1 MRGGANSIF
10 GLFGIASL
18 IAVLVGCW
26 TAARVGFTIGLWGQ
40 MIVTWALGL
49 SLAIAIARVAVTKRW
64 QHVAFAGVVMAGLLA
79 CFVDTGLQGV
89 HRWVVIG
96 PVRFNV
102 AALTLPMLVVLLG
115 QSGRAVLAM
124 LPIVLLVAQPD
135 AAQASALAAAVLC
148 LLSIGDRWRESVVV
162 GGALAALVTAAWLR
176 PDPLPRL
183 PEVEGIVG
191 LGWQQ
196 SPSVAILGVV
206 ALGVATLAPL
216 RAGFRSGDRTATA
229 LAAYFAANAIASVI
243 AALPVPLIGMSVSP
257 VIGFWLGIG
266 ALASAQRTQ

>member
-1 MRGGANSIF
+1 MRGFPNSIF

-26 TAARVGFTIGLWGQ
+26 TAARVGLQVGLWGR
-40 MIVTWALGL
+40 MIVAWAIGL
-49 SLAIAIARVAVTKRW
+49 SLAIAIGRASVTKRW

-102 AALTLPMLVVLLG
+102 AALTLPMFVVLLG
-115 QSGRAVLAM
+115 QHGRAVLAV
-124 LPIVLLVAQPD
+124 LPILLLVAQPD
-135 AAQASALAAAVLC
+135 ASQASALAAAALC
-148 LLSIGDRWRESVVV
+148 LLSIGDRRRESLAV
-162 GGALAALVTAAWLR
+162 GGALAALVMAAWLC

-183 PEVEGIVG
+183 PEVEGIEV

-196 SPSVAILGVV
+196 SPSVAILGVL

-216 RAGFRSGDRTATA
+216 RAGFRSRDRTAMA
-229 LAAYFAANAIASVI
+229 LAAYFAANAIASAI
-243 AALPVPLIGMSVSP
+243 AAFPVPLIGMSVSP
-257 VIGFWLGIG
+257 VIDFWLGIG
-266 ALASAQRTQ
+266 ALARVGRTQ